1 MFVVMCRK
9 LDTLLLEES
18 TIAEKEN
25 DEWLRELATSN
36 TVLETL
42 NFFLTDIYAS
52 PEYLALLVRNCR
64 RLKILKIS
72 ECSMPQ
78 LIDLFRTT
86 ETLQEFAGGSF
97 EDYPD
102 QGGQSRNY
110 NNYYFPPSIQ
120 RLSFNYMGTNEMQ
133 ILFPYCAALKKLDL
147 TFTFLTTQDHC
158 QLVQR
163 CPNLEVLEVC
173 SGRLCCMIFFLL
185 LSFMFGSWIVNIL
198 PQACYADNLFPF

>member
-97 EDYPD
+97 EDYLD
-102 QGGQSRNY
+102 QDGQSGNY

-147 TFTFLTTQDHC
+147 TFTFLTTEDHC

-173 SGRLCCMIFFLL
+173 SGRLCCMIFSFCYLL
-185 LSFMFGSWIVNIL
+185 FGGWIVNIL
-198 PQACYADNLFPF
+198 PQTCYADNLFPF